1 MKLVTGIEAIQ
12 SGKPWREASCSKGNT
27 RWIMLYDELGS
38 ITTSDLLKNEF
49 IIKEEPREFWILPY
63 AGDKHSVTE
72 IRQDDP
78 VDRFEKEGWIRV
90 REVEK

>member
-12 SGKPWREASCSKGNT
+12 SGKSWKHKEDD
-27 RWIMLYDELGS
+27 RWLSTIDCLGVISS
-38 ITTSDLLKNEF
+38 IDLLKREF